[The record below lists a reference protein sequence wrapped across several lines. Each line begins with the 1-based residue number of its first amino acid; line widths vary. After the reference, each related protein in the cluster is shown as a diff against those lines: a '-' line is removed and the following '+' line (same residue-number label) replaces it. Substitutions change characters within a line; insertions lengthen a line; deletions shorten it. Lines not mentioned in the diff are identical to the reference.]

1 MAIGWR
7 IPIHNGHGAG
17 LPLLLRHQVS
27 VHETIH
33 GRQDK
38 EDEHRR
44 GDHTSYDDARQE
56 LLCGRG
62 LPSLWRSCGSWAF
75 RFLRR
80 HLGSVPPGAPPPPAG
95 DHASLGGSCARSRQE
110 VRPPGVHWSKG
121 WSSAALLVLELDQHL
136 RTEMGRPG
144 EAKRAEWLG
153 ESCGKP
159 DSYLCTVSTLRGRPS
174 YRHQSRASSDTWLWG
189 GCHPASTQ

>member
-95 DHASLGGSCARSRQE
+95 DHASLGVSPAHARARRCGRLACIGAKAGAAPRCSCWSWTSTSGRRWADQEGRSGQSGSGKAAGNLTPTCAPCRR
-110 VRPPGVHWSKG
+110 
-121 WSSAALLVLELDQHL
+121 
-136 RTEMGRPG
+136 
-144 EAKRAEWLG
+144 
-153 ESCGKP
+153 
-159 DSYLCTVSTLRGRPS
+159 
-174 YRHQSRASSDTWLWG
+174 
-189 GCHPASTQ
+189 